1 MCTSCTVCS
10 QIWLNLLED
19 NHNFFL
25 HLAMDDHHFSYIKE
39 FLGKNMAPG
48 LYTTTK
54 RASLESEKGEC
65 TRPLCVFRFIF
76 GGAGGS
82 TIMED
87 KNCVWY
93 NN

>member
-1 MCTSCTVCS
+1 MCTSYTVCS

-19 NHNFFL
+19 NHKCFL
-25 HLAMDDHHFSYIKE
+25 HLATDDHHFSYIKE
-39 FLGKNMAPG
+39 FQAKNMAPG

-54 RASLESEKGEC
+54 GASLESEKGEC

-82 TIMED
+82 MIMEN
-87 KNCVWY
+87 KNFVVQ
-93 NN
+93 

>member
-1 MCTSCTVCS
+1 
-10 QIWLNLLED
+10 
-19 NHNFFL
+19 
-25 HLAMDDHHFSYIKE
+25 MDDHHFSYIKE
-39 FLGKNMAPG
+39 FLEKNMVPG

-54 RASLESEKGEC
+54 GASLKSEKGEC
-65 TRPLCVFRFIF
+65 TGPLSVFRFIF

>member
-1 MCTSCTVCS
+1 MCTSYTVCS
-10 QIWLNLLED
+10 QIWLNLLKD
-19 NHNFFL
+19 NHKFFL

-39 FLGKNMAPG
+39 FLEKNMVPG

-54 RASLESEKGEC
+54 GASLKSEKGEC
-65 TRPLCVFRFIF
+65 TGPLSVFRFIF